1 MKTVVPTPPRAAV
14 IYLGMMRMQSPQV
27 EGEIEL
33 PELVDTPPPAI
44 SDTPPPAISDTPPT
58 PVQDGDNKNLVRDE
72 FNDGSAD
79 A

>member
-44 SDTPPPAISDTPPT
+44 SDTPPT
-58 PVQDGDNKNLVRDE
+58 PVQDGDNKNLLRDE